1 MIEIEIAEIDVSPL
15 TVSALKVLKAA
26 ALHGFQNADIG
37 KHIVPLDD
45 FCRLAGLPPTSE
57 SDMVVLLRNAQK
69 ALGIIDTVVLEAP
82 DADDSPYRS
91 WQILK
96 EVHVEDR
103 RVVFEVYKYSFD
115 ARIQKQLRAL
125 AA

>member
-26 ALHGFQNADIG
+26 ALHGFRNADTG
-37 KHIVPLDD
+37 KHWVTLHD

-57 SDMVVLLRNAQK
+57 SDMAALLMNAQK
-69 ALGIIDTVVLEAP
+69 ALGIIHTVVLDAP
-82 DADDSPYRS
+82 ESDDSPYGS

-96 EVHVEDR
+96 EVYVEDSL
-103 RVVFEVYKYSFD
+103 VVFELYKYSFD
-115 ARIQKQLRAL
+115 ARIQKQLHAL
-125 AA
+125 AT